1 VNRDRK
7 READR
12 AFARRKAALARGED
26 PARVDGHPRSPA
38 RIRLPRAAVPLI
50 LQPACQHAAPEL
62 FFSAAPEDIAAAIA
76 ICRGCPGRLPCLAGA
91 VERGEVF
98 GVWGGVDF
106 DREHVREE
114 SVA

>member
-1 VNRDRK
+1 MNRDRK

-12 AFARRKAALARGED
+12 KAARKKAAIARGED
-26 PARVDGHPRSPA
+26 PSRITGAPMPLVRITVPPRVPF
-38 RIRLPRAAVPLI
+38 IRK
-50 LQPACQHAAPEL
+50 PACAGADPDL
-62 FFSAAPEDIAAAIA
+62 FFSGQPDDIAAATA
-76 ICRGCPGRLPCLAGA
+76 ICKGCPGRLPCSVGA

-106 DREHVREE
+106 DREHAREE